1 MQISASERAEDLR
14 RSARS
19 HRPLEGNPLP
29 RTFSQWSSFPFPAFP
44 PNFPGRGA
52 RASRMME
59 CGINSLQAEDAKAH
73 FGTLDVVVPNAGY
86 ESTASSIADNQTEEI
101 LKTYT
106 LNVFSP
112 MWLIKLFAATALDK
126 RYAKPEEVAAA
137 VVMMASPKTAHTCG
151 MEFNLD
157 AIVPSC

>member
-1 MQISASERAEDLR
+1 
-14 RSARS
+14 
-19 HRPLEGNPLP
+19 
-29 RTFSQWSSFPFPAFP
+29 
-44 PNFPGRGA
+44 
-52 RASRMME
+52 MME
-59 CGINSLQAEDAKAH
+59 SGIDSLQAEDAKAH

-112 MWLIKLFAATALDK
+112 MWLMKFFAATALDK